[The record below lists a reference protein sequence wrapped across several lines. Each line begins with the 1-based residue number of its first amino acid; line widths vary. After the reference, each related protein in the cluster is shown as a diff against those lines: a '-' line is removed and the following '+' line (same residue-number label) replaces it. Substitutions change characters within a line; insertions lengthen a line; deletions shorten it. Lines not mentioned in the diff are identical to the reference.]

1 MSTPS
6 ALVVTAPG
14 TNRDPDVTLAL
25 ELAGARVSS
34 ATLGDPGALR
44 TAIEDADIVVFA
56 GGFSYADALGAGR
69 LFALELEHAVG
80 ETLSRAV
87 DEGALVIGICNGFQ
101 TLVRLGLLPG
111 DGARV
116 ALAHN
121 DPGGFQCRWVR
132 LRPTSERCVWTR
144 GLTAEIDCPIAHGEG
159 RFVCD
164 DATMRD
170 LVAGDR
176 IALRYASPNPNGSRD
191 AVAGICD
198 PTGRVLGLMPH
209 PENHVL
215 ARQHPLHRRG
225 HEGGLG
231 LELFRAGVAHVRR

>member
-1 MSTPS
+1 MSVPS

-34 ATLGDPGALR
+34 ATIGDPDALC
-44 TAIEDADIVVFA
+44 TAIGNADVVVLA

-80 ETLSRAV
+80 ETLTRAV
-87 DEGALVIGICNGFQ
+87 DDGALVIGICNGFQ
-101 TLVRLGLLPG
+101 TLVRLGMLPG
-111 DGARV
+111 GGARV

-121 DPGGFQCRWVR
+121 EPGGFQCRWVR
-132 LRPTSERCVWTR
+132 LRASSERCVWTR
-144 GLTAEIDCPIAHGEG
+144 GLTDEIDCPIAHGEG

-164 DATMRD
+164 DATMQG
-170 LVAGDR
+170 LVAGDQ
-176 IALRYASPNPNGSRD
+176 IALRYVSANPNGSRD

-209 PENHVL
+209 PENHL
-215 ARQHPLHRRG
+215 MARQHPRRRRG
-225 HEGGLG
+225 DEGRLG
-231 LELFRAGVAHVRR
+231 LELFRAGVANARR